1 MALNTNTRQAPT
13 PAQPTMLPGDIPES
27 LGVMS
32 ALDTLADIQM
42 DAVGTGVPEAGS
54 AFQYR
59 EVGDFERNTPPARP
73 GYCQKWV
80 RVEKVDQTPDAVNY
94 RKHLAMGYVPRDT
107 STTQDSGRYA
117 TQKFGDKRVFAI
129 SGSLLME
136 IPEVLYARLQDQKRR
151 RNEFQSGAV
160 PFDQSPG
167 GITERDE
174 RYAKLTGRD
183 RSIVKT
189 GRDAA
194 QLVDD

>member
-1 MALNTNTRQAPT
+1 MMASLRT
-13 PAQPTMLPGDIPES
+13 PQQTPLLPGDIPES

-42 DAVGTGVPEAGS
+42 DAVGDGIPEAGA
-54 AFQYR
+54 AFAYR
-59 EVGDFERNTPPARP
+59 EQGDFERNTPPARD
-73 GYCQKWV
+73 GYRQKWV
-80 RVEKVDQTPDAVNY
+80 RVEKADLTPDATNY
-94 RKHLAMGYVPRDT
+94 RKHLAMGYVARDA
-107 STTQDSGRYA
+107 STAGGNYA
-117 TQKFGDKRVFAI
+117 TQSMGSKKVFAI

-136 IPEVLYARLQDQKRR
+136 IPERTYNRLQDQKRQR
-151 RNEFQSGAV
+151 TEFQSGAV
-160 PFDQSPG
+160 PFNREPG

-174 RYAKLTGRD
+174 RYAKLTARD